1 VLKQQIFDLESKLV
15 NKNQANRQESVL
27 ENIELIKTKTD

>member
-15 NKNQANRQESVL
+15 NKNQANRQENVL

>member
-1 VLKQQIFDLESKLV
+1 MLKQQIFDLESKLV
-15 NKNQANRQESVL
+15 NKNQANRQENVL